1 MYARVVTV
9 QVQPGK
15 MDEVWRRLREAS
27 PSRPSDTRVSRGTV
41 SDGRAHWVRSLV
53 SRCGR
58 QKPMPR
64 PPQSQVPRAGRSG
77 IS

>member
-15 MDEVWRRLREAS
+15 MDEAWRRLRELALAVQAIRGFHEARFLTDAS
-27 PSRPSDTRVSRGTV
+27 T
-41 SDGRAHWVRSLV
+41 VRSLV